1 MYGEQTIIKN
11 ETQVLA
17 TIQNYFNDL
26 NTSARSVTQEER
38 YDSLIDLYSGT
49 APF

>member
-26 NTSARSVTQEER
+26 NTSARSVR
-38 YDSLIDLYSGT
+38 RMIW
-49 APF
+49 